1 MSPKPALLVVDDE
14 TNVARSLQMV
24 FEQEGYKVATAFSC
38 TEALRLLQ
46 NGNKFDAVIT
56 DLNMEAP
63 DVGLEVARAA
73 LQMHPKP
80 IVVICTGYASTSNS
94 LAALHMHVDFLAN
107 KPVDL
112 GELVPALN
120 RLVAR
125 RRAIKGEK

>member
-1 MSPKPALLVVDDE
+1 MSLKPSLLVVDDE

-38 TEALRLLQ
+38 AEALHVLQ
-46 NGNKFDAVIT
+46 NGKTFDAVIT
-56 DLNMEAP
+56 DLNMEEP

-73 LQMHPKP
+73 LELHPKP
-80 IVVICTGYASTSNS
+80 VVVICTGYASTSNS
-94 LAALHMHVDFLAN
+94 QTALRLHVDFLAN

-125 RRAIKGEK
+125 RRALRGGK

>member
-1 MSPKPALLVVDDE
+1 MPLKPSLLVVDDE

-38 TEALRLLQ
+38 AEALQMLQ
-46 NGNKFDAVIT
+46 NGKRFDAVIT
-56 DLNMEAP
+56 DLNMESP
-63 DVGLEVARAA
+63 DIGLQVARAA
-73 LQMHPKP
+73 LELHPKP
-80 IVVICTGYASTSNS
+80 VVVICTGYASATNS

-120 RLVAR
+120 RLVSR
-125 RRAIKGEK
+125 RRAMRLNK